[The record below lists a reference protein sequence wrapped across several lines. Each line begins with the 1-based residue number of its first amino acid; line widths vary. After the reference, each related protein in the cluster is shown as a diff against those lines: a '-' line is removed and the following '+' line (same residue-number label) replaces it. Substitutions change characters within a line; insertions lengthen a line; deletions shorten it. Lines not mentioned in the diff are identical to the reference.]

1 MKPMR
6 PQSNRFL
13 LSAVVAASLA
23 LCACKSV
30 GKSETGAG
38 NPLLK
43 NSPQSSRLR
52 ALPNEEIDWDKAI
65 ERLSKPP
72 LSDPEADL
80 AFLMAEQFINQK
92 QIEPAT
98 QLMRAVFKSHPTL
111 VSGIELVRLTTLSGE
126 LVEADQVAKKLRLFY
141 PNSPEPALAQ
151 SYIAQLRGNRK
162 EAIELLAKAHKQHPT
177 DEDIASRYIS
187 VLIEAGQKSKAKEI
201 LLGAI
206 AAMPQSPHFLL
217 RLARIRADE
226 KQYKEAKNLLDK
238 LLKIAPENIEAWTL
252 AGFIASEEENFEAAE
267 KYFREAYDKQPENDT
282 LARYYVTQLLRLN
295 KFQEARRLLLRL
307 ESTTNDGQ
315 QFDSDLTFQLGYVLF
330 QLEDFVEA
338 KKRFLLLV
346 DKAEDKHRMN
356 FYAAQC
362 EERLKNTEAAYN
374 LYLLVE
380 GESDIAKVARQRIV
394 ILTTEAG
401 KYDEISALLKD
412 YAQRFSKTLDADDY
426 RFLASSFAKIGN
438 FAAAQEYI
446 DQGLK
451 SFSKS
456 ADLQYLKA
464 AYLEHTDSR
473 IASIE
478 ALEKLITR
486 FPNHVQSLNHLGYT
500 LGEANEKLEFALTL
514 IQRALKAEPK
524 NGFYLDSLGW
534 IFFKLKKYNEAERYL
549 TQAQKLEPAEPVI
562 YEHLGELKFAQ
573 GEWGQALKHF
583 ETAENI
589 FKDLPDWRLSSDT
602 EWSQSRTRVLKRI
615 QELRQRAL
623 PKGLKE

>member
-1 MKPMR
+1 M
-6 PQSNRFL
+6 L
-13 LSAVVAASLA
+13 LSVVALSALTLAS
-23 LCACKSV
+23 CKSTDK
-30 GKSETGAG
+30 GQSESIT
-38 NPLLK
+38 PMLK
-43 NSPQSSRLR
+43 DGQKPARLKMN
-52 ALPNEEIDWDKAI
+52 ANEEIDWDKAI

-98 QLMRAVFKSHPTL
+98 SLMRAVFKSHPTL
-111 VSGIELVRLTTLSGE
+111 VSGIELVRLTTMSGE
-126 LVEADQVAKKLRLFY
+126 LVEADQIAKKLRLFY

-162 EAIELLAKAHKQHPT
+162 EAIDILSKAHKQHPT
-177 DEDIASRYIS
+177 DEDIAIRYIS
-187 VLIEAGQKSKAKEI
+187 VLIEAGQKAKAKDI

-206 AAMPQSPHFLL
+206 ASMPQSPHFLL
-217 RLARIRADE
+217 RLARIRSDE

-238 LLKIAPENIEAWTL
+238 LLKIAPENIEGWTL

-315 QFDSDLTFQLGYVLF
+315 QFDPDLTFQLGYVLF

-346 DKAEDKHRMN
+346 DKAEDKDRMN

-362 EERLKNTEAAYN
+362 EERLNNTEGAFN
-374 LYLLVE
+374 LYLLVQ
-380 GESDIAKVARQRIV
+380 GETDIAKVARQRIIV
-394 ILTTEAG
+394 LTTETG
-401 KYDEISALLKD
+401 KFEEITPLLKN
-412 YAQRFSKTLDADDY
+412 YAERFAKTLDADDY
-426 RFLASSFAKIGN
+426 RFLASSFAKVGN

-446 DQGLK
+446 AMGLK
-451 SFSKS
+451 AFSKS
-456 ADLQYLKA
+456 PDLQYLKA
-464 AYLEHTDSR
+464 AYLEHTESR
-473 IASIE
+473 LASIE
-478 ALEKLITR
+478 ALEKLIIR

-500 LGEANEKLEFALTL
+500 LGEANEKLEFALSL

-534 IFFKLKKYNEAERYL
+534 IYFKLKRYSEAERYL
-549 TQAQKLEPAEPVI
+549 NQAQKIESSEPVI
-562 YEHLGELKFAQ
+562 YEHLGELKLAQ
-573 GEWGQALKHF
+573 GEFGEALKYF
-583 ETAENI
+583 EKAENI
-589 FKDLPDWRLSSDT
+589 FKALPEWRLSSDT
-602 EWSQSRTRVLKRI
+602 EWSQSRRRVVKRI
-615 QELRQRAL
+615 NELRERAL
-623 PKGLKE
+623 PKGSN

>member
-1 MKPMR
+1 MMPIRTR
-6 PQSNRFL
+6 PNL
-13 LSAVVAASLA
+13 LLFSVIVSGMLV
-23 LCACKSV
+23 LEACKSAPSNGHDSV
-30 GKSETGAG
+30 G
-38 NPLLK
+38 PLLK
-43 NSPQSSRLR
+43 NAPASARLQLD
-52 ALPNEEIDWDKAI
+52 ANQEIDWDKAI

-92 QIEPAT
+92 QLEPAT
-98 QLMRAVFKSHPTL
+98 NLMRAVFKSHPTL

-126 LVEADQVAKKLRLFY
+126 LVEADQISKKLRLFY

-162 EAIELLAKAHKQHPT
+162 EAIEILAKAHKQHPK

-187 VLIEAGQKSKAKEI
+187 VLMEAGQKTKAKEI

-217 RLARIRADE
+217 RLARIRSDE

-252 AGFIASEEENFEAAE
+252 AGFIAAEEENFEAAE

-307 ESTTNDGQ
+307 EATTNEGQ
-315 QFDSDLTFQLGYVLF
+315 QFDPDLTFQLGYVLF

-346 DKAEDKHRMN
+346 DKAEDKDRMY

-362 EERLKNTEAAYN
+362 EERLKNTEGAFN
-374 LYLLVE
+374 LYQLVQ
-380 GESDIAKVARQRIV
+380 GDSDIAKVARQRIIV
-394 ILTTEAG
+394 LTTEAG
-401 KYDEISALLKD
+401 RYEDIPQLLKD
-412 YAQRFSKTLDADDY
+412 YGERFAKTLDADDY
-426 RFLASSFAKIGN
+426 RFIASSYAKIGN
-438 FAAAQEYI
+438 FAVAEEFVAK
-446 DQGLK
+446 GLK
-451 SFSKS
+451 VFSKS
-456 ADLQYLKA
+456 PDLQYLKA
-464 AYLEHTDSR
+464 AYLEHTESR
-473 IASIE
+473 MASIE
-478 ALEKLITR
+478 ALEKLIVR

-514 IQRALKAEPK
+514 IQRALKEEPR

-534 IFFKLKKYNEAERYL
+534 IYFKLKKYNEAEKYL
-549 TQAQKLEPAEPVI
+549 NQALKIESEEPVI

-573 GEWGQALKHF
+573 GDFGAALKHF
-583 ETAENI
+583 ESAENI
-589 FKDLPDWRLSSDT
+589 FKSLPDWRVKSDT
-602 EWSQSRTRVLKRI
+602 EWSQSRKRVLKRI
-615 QELRQRAL
+615 KELRERAL
-623 PKGLKE
+623 PKGTG

>member
-1 MKPMR
+1 MKPF
-6 PQSNRFL
+6 RFKPSL
-13 LSAVVAASLA
+13 MILGIVASIAITLG
-23 LCACKSV
+23 ACRSTDK
-30 GKSETGAG
+30 GKSSSSTHYLKEGQNPVRLQLNTG
-38 NPLLK
+38 
-43 NSPQSSRLR
+43 
-52 ALPNEEIDWDKAI
+52 EEIDWDKAI

-98 QLMRAVFKSHPTL
+98 NLMRAVFKSHPTL
-111 VSGIELVRLTTLSGE
+111 VSGIELVRLTTMSGE

-162 EAIELLAKAHKQHPT
+162 EAIDILAKAHKRHPK
-177 DEDIASRYIS
+177 DEDIAIRYIS
-187 VLIEAGQKSKAKEI
+187 VLIEAGQKAKAKEI

-206 AAMPQSPHFLL
+206 TAMPQSPHFLL
-217 RLARIRADE
+217 RLARIRSDE

-238 LLKIAPENIEAWTL
+238 LLKIAPENIEGWTL
-252 AGFIASEEENFEAAE
+252 AGFIAAEEENFEAAE

-295 KFQEARRLLLRL
+295 KFQEARRLLIRL
-307 ESTTNDGQ
+307 ESTTNDWH
-315 QFDSDLTFQLGYVLF
+315 QFDPDLTFQLGYVLF

-346 DKAEDKHRMN
+346 DKAEDKDRMN

-362 EERLKNTEAAYN
+362 EERLKNLEGAFS
-374 LYLLVE
+374 LYLLVQ
-380 GESDIAKVARQRIV
+380 GESDIAKVARQRIIV
-394 ILTTEAG
+394 LTTEAG
-401 KYDEISALLKD
+401 KYDEIAPLLKN
-412 YAQRFSKTLDADDY
+412 YAERFVKTLDADDY

-438 FAAAQEYI
+438 FTAAQEYVTV
-446 DQGLK
+446 GLR

-464 AYLEHTDSR
+464 AYLEHTESR
-473 IASIE
+473 LASIE
-478 ALEKLITR
+478 ALEQLIAR

-500 LGEANEKLEFALTL
+500 LGEANEKLDFALTL
-514 IQRALKAEPK
+514 IQRALKTEPR

-534 IFFKLKKYNEAERYL
+534 IYFKLKRYSEAERYL
-549 TQAQKLEPAEPVI
+549 SQAQKIESSEPVI

-573 GEWGQALKHF
+573 GDFGQALKHF
-583 ETAENI
+583 EAAENI
-589 FKDLPDWRLSSDT
+589 FKALPDWRLNSDN
-602 EWSQSRTRVLKRI
+602 EWSHSRVRVQKRI
-615 QELRQRAL
+615 KELRERAL
-623 PKGLKE
+623 PKGTN